1 MFSWFSNNG
10 MKANPDK
17 CHLLFSGKN
26 NFKAKIDN
34 YVIESSKQ
42 QKLLGVLLNSELK
55 FDKHLD
61 NLCKKTSQKSSA
73 LCRVSS
79 YMKTD
84 KKRIMKAFIN
94 SQFGCC
100 PLVCMNHSR
109 KLNNRINRIHER
121 ALRVAL
127 MFSYRFFFFFPI
139 YNLFH
144 LM

>member
-1 MFSWFSNNG
+1 MIEILEKASSNMFSRFSNNG

-42 QKLLGVLLNSELK
+42 QKLLGVLLDSELK
-55 FDKHLD
+55 FDKHLY
-61 NLCKKTSQKSSA
+61 NLCKKANQKLSA

-84 KKRIMKAFIN
+84 KKRIIMKTFIN
-94 SQFGCC
+94 SQFGYC
-100 PLVCMNHSR
+100 PLVWMNHSR
-109 KLNNRINRIHER
+109 KRNNRINRIHER
-121 ALRVAL
+121 ALRVAK
-127 MFSYRFFFFFPI
+127 R
-139 YNLFH
+139 
-144 LM
+144 